1 MKSPSS
7 SKVCRPGSNDGGFV
21 GRDDGA
27 VGVADQVDVEVEGA
41 SVAVGSNRGNGRN
54 SSVGKVGRGVRHVGS
69 SMVAATGSKV
79 IGTGSGNGRLV
90 SWDDGTVGVADQ
102 GSVQV
107 ERPGVAVGNN
117 GSSVG
122 NGKSSVGMVATTSG
136 KVVGTSG
143 SNCRL
148 INRNNSSVGMTN
160 KGSVQVEWSRITVV
174 GNNWSSVGN
183 NGGSVGNNGGSVGN
197 TMCGGKSC
205 EMFRSGCGNCW
216 LVHWH
221 HCAVGVTYL
230 KVGVLMA
237 FVLEI
242 CKC

>member
-1 MKSPSS
+1 M
-7 SKVCRPGSNDGGFV
+7 
-21 GRDDGA
+21 
-27 VGVADQVDVEVEGA
+27 
-41 SVAVGSNRGNGRN
+41 
-54 SSVGKVGRGVRHVGS
+54 
-69 SMVAATGSKV
+69 
-79 IGTGSGNGRLV
+79 
-90 SWDDGTVGVADQ
+90 DGTNTSKAGTSDASAIADSSHR
-102 GSVQV
+102 G
-107 ERPGVAVGNN
+107 GGNSN

-136 KVVGTSG
+136 KVVGTGS

-148 INRNNSSVGMTN
+148 INRNDSSVGMTN

-174 GNNWSSVGN
+174 GNNWS
-183 NGGSVGNNGGSVGN
+183 SVGN

-221 HCAVGVTYL
+221 HCAVGVTHL
-230 KVGVLMA
+230 RGDVVMA